1 MRRHKV
7 DTNQQAIIEALK
19 AAGASVLDLSGV
31 GVGCPD
37 ILCGYRGINIL
48 MEIKN
53 PTGLGNRLTPAEREF
68 MDNWRGQ
75 AGVVSSIEEA
85 LTLLEDIWL
94 E

>member
-1 MRRHKV
+1 MKLHRV
-7 DTNQQAIIEALK
+7 DANQREIIEALK

-31 GVGCPD
+31 GGGSPD

-53 PTGLGNRLTPAEREF
+53 PAGRGNRLTPAEHEF

-75 AGVVSSIEEA
+75 AGIVSSVEDA
-85 LTLLEDIWL
+85 LELLEDSWL